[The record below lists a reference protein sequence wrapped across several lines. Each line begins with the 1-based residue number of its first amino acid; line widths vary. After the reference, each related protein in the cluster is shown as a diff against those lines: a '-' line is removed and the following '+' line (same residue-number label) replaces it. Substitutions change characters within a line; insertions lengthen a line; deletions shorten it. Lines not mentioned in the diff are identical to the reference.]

1 MSIEEN
7 IRVEE
12 IRVLNCP
19 SVARINLALTPNPL
33 PTTTLILLDRPVCD
47 FWAVH
52 FATFGPYTLILL
64 DRPVCD
70 FWTVHFF
77 PPGPSTFIQ
86 MTVHFDP

>member
-33 PTTTLILLDRPVCD
+33 PTN
-47 FWAVH
+47 
-52 FATFGPYTLILL
+52 Y
-64 DRPVCD
+64 
-70 FWTVHFF
+70 
-77 PPGPSTFIQ
+77 PPLMKQRFKTPL
-86 MTVHFDP
+86 P